1 MTNQIDLYNPFQL
14 DEFEMDEILSDF
26 TFIYTISVLWDS
38 SVYVERNQLTQLM
51 INDGFLY
58 LNRVIDNG
66 QEFTQIIYNDRYF
79 WDQIAPIKRMG
90 LNHLNEN
97 EKTYILNYIYIIIC
111 QFLIYQSI
119 YCYMIRNNIHIEYL
133 DNILEII
140 NNFKIG
146 LTISRLIN
154 IFYHNYIIIRERNQN
169 ITIENSIINNS
180 STEDM
185 IELHDLRKQYYIEK
199 RMRENIVL
207 LDLIDTR
214 NISSRMG
221 HIHQIADLNLLINK
235 IDNKLNSL
243 MNE

>member
-1 MTNQIDLYNPFQL
+1 
-14 DEFEMDEILSDF
+14 
-26 TFIYTISVLWDS
+26 
-38 SVYVERNQLTQLM
+38 
-51 INDGFLY
+51 
-58 LNRVIDNG
+58 
-66 QEFTQIIYNDRYF
+66 
-79 WDQIAPIKRMG
+79 
-90 LNHLNEN
+90 
-97 EKTYILNYIYIIIC
+97 
-111 QFLIYQSI
+111 
-119 YCYMIRNNIHIEYL
+119 MIRNNIHIEYL

-146 LTISRLIN
+146 LTIGRLIN
-154 IFYHNYIIIRERNQN
+154 IFYHNYIIIRQRNQN

-180 STEDM
+180 SREDM

-207 LDLIDTR
+207 LDLIDTQ

-243 MNE
+243 MNK

>member
-38 SVYVERNQLTQLM
+38 SVYLERTQLTQLM
-51 INDGFLY
+51 INDRFLY

-66 QEFTQIIYNDRYF
+66 QEFTQIIYNDGYF
-79 WDQIAPIKRMG
+79 WDQIALIRRMG
-90 LNHLNEN
+90 LNYFNEN

-146 LTISRLIN
+146 LTIGRLIN
-154 IFYHNYIIIRERNQN
+154 IFYHNYIIIRQRNQN

-180 STEDM
+180 SREDM
-185 IELHDLRKQYYIEK
+185 MELHDLRKQYYIEK

-243 MNE
+243 MNK